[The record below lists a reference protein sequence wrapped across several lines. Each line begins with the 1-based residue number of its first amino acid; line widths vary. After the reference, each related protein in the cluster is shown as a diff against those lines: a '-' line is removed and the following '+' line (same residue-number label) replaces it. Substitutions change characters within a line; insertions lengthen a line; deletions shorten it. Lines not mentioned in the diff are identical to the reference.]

1 LNDDP
6 DPHPSCV
13 QALVRVSQR
22 ELPRTARFPVAFLRR
37 VARTAASEGGCT
49 EPAELSLTLTDDERV
64 RLLNR
69 DYRGLDRPT
78 DVLSFALEEGEE
90 LMLPPGTPRQLGD
103 VIVSLDTI
111 RRQAGELDVTLDSEL
126 AWVIGHGVLHLLG
139 YDHQTP
145 AEEERMR
152 TVERSILQ
160 RLGLAHEG
168 RL

>member
-1 LNDDP
+1 MNDDP
-6 DPHPSCV
+6 DPHPICH
-13 QALVRVSQR
+13 VRVSQR
-22 ELPRTARFPVAFLRR
+22 ELPRTARWPVGFLRR
-37 VARTAASEGGCT
+37 VVRTAASEGGCA
-49 EPAELSLTLTDDERV
+49 EPAELGLTLTDDERV

-90 LMLPPGTPRQLGD
+90 LILPPGLPRQLGD
-103 VIVSLDTI
+103 VVVSVETI
-111 RRQAGELDVTLDSEL
+111 RRQAGELDVALDSEL

-139 YDHQTP
+139 YDHRTP

-152 TVERSILQ
+152 DVERSILR